1 MRRLLAVSLWLIA
14 TAGVTYVASAAVTL
28 VDLQVFPQGQRV
40 EVLARPARAPTTT
53 ILPTSTTAGGSTG
66 TTVALEMTVPTT
78 TVEASSTTSAVST
91 TTAGPPT
98 ATVVSTTT
106 AGPPTATVVSTTTAG
121 PPTTTVVSTTTTGP
135 PTTTVVSTTTTSSGG
150 SGVQATT
157 TTRPPATT
165 TTRPPATTT
174 TRPVPPLTVETS
186 VLSGATVGSGFEAAL
201 VATGGQRP
209 HTWQLAGGVLPPGLA
224 LSSAGRIS
232 GAPQAAGQ
240 FTFSVR
246 VSDGSGRSATA
257 SYTVTAIE
265 ALRVLTSTLPEA
277 SAGSAYGATLEATG
291 GRPPYR
297 WEVTEGRLPA
307 GLALSSAGVVSGTPT
322 GGAPATVVVAAT
334 DARSSV
340 AHSGELAI
348 EFAADRRTVAAR
360 GGTVFVDVL
369 GDSVSLFLAS
379 PADGFS
385 VIVVEAGGF
394 RVEVQF
400 VPLQGDATSWVV
412 CEVADAVVCSHG

>member
-1 MRRLLAVSLWLIA
+1 MRSLLAVSLWLIA

-40 EVLARPARAPTTT
+40 EVLTRPAPPPTTT
-53 ILPTSTTAGGSTG
+53 ILPTSTTSVGSTETTAAPA
-66 TTVALEMTVPTT
+66 TTVPTTTIQSASPTTTVPTTTVPTT
-78 TVEASSTTSAVST
+78 TVE
-91 TTAGPPT
+91 P
-98 ATVVSTTT
+98 
-106 AGPPTATVVSTTTAG
+106 
-121 PPTTTVVSTTTTGP
+121 PPTTTVAPATTVESP
-135 PTTTVVSTTTTSSGG
+135 PTTTVTTTTTSSGG
-150 SGVQATT
+150 GGGSAPT

-174 TRPVPPLTVETS
+174 TTRPVPPLVVETN
-186 VLSGATVGSGFEAAL
+186 VLAVATVGSGFEAAL

-209 HTWQLAGGVLPPGLA
+209 HTWQVAGGVLPPGLS

-232 GAPQAAGQ
+232 GIPQAAGQ
-240 FTFSVR
+240 FAFSVR

-257 SYTVTAIE
+257 SFAVTAVN
-265 ALRVLTSTLPEA
+265 ALRVLTATLPEA
-277 SAGSAYGATLEATG
+277 EAGSAYQATLLATG
-291 GRPPYR
+291 GTSPYR
-297 WEVTEGRLPA
+297 WAVVDGRLPD
-307 GLALSSAGVVSGTPT
+307 GLTLSSGGVVTGTPS
-322 GGAPATVVVAAT
+322 GGSPTTVVVATT
-334 DARSSV
+334 DAAGRV

-348 EFAADRRTVAAR
+348 AFATDRRTVAAR

-385 VIVVEAGGF
+385 AIVVESGGF

-400 VPLQGDATSWVV
+400 IPLQGNATSWVV
-412 CEVADAVVCSHG
+412 CEVADGVVCSHG

>member
-40 EVLARPARAPTTT
+40 EVLTRPAPPPTTT
-53 ILPTSTTAGGSTG
+53 ILPTSTTSVGSTE
-66 TTVALEMTVPTT
+66 TTVAPETTAPETTVPTT
-78 TVEASSTTSAVST
+78 TIQSASPTTTVTTTTVST
-91 TTAGPPT
+91 MTVPPT
-98 ATVVSTTT
+98 TVE
-106 AGPPTATVVSTTTAG
+106 P
-121 PPTTTVVSTTTTGP
+121 PPTTTVP
-135 PTTTVVSTTTTSSGG
+135 TTTTSSGG
-150 SGVQATT
+150 GGGSAPTTTRPPATA

-165 TTRPPATTT
+165 TT
-174 TRPVPPLTVETS
+174 TRPVPPLVVETN
-186 VLSGATVGSGFEAAL
+186 VLAAATVGSGFEAAL

-209 HTWQLAGGVLPPGLA
+209 HAWQMAGGVLPPGLA

-232 GAPQAAGQ
+232 GIPQAAGQ
-240 FTFSVR
+240 FAFSVR

-257 SYTVTAIE
+257 SFAVTTVN
-265 ALRVLTSTLPEA
+265 ALRVLTTTLPEVD
-277 SAGSAYGATLEATG
+277 AGGAYQATLQATG
-291 GRPPYR
+291 GTPPYR
-297 WEVTEGRLPA
+297 WAMVEGRLPA
-307 GLALSSAGVVSGTPT
+307 GLTLSSGGVVAGTPS
-322 GGAPATVVVAAT
+322 GGLLTTVVVATT
-334 DARSSV
+334 DAAGRV

-348 EFAADRRTVAAR
+348 AFATDRRTVAAR
-360 GGTVFVDVL
+360 GGTVFIDVL

-385 VIVVEAGGF
+385 AIIVESGGF

-412 CEVADAVVCSHG
+412 CEVADGVVCSHG